1 VTDELFA
8 TDAYARTCQA
18 NVMDAGSDG
27 LVLDRTVFY
36 AQSGGQPGDTGWLM
50 WAGGKARV
58 IDTVK
63 SQGTL
68 RHMIEGDPP
77 PIRTQVTA
85 EIDWDRRH
93 ILMRTHTALHALS
106 GIVWRDYGAKVT
118 GGSMDLGV
126 ARMDFELHSMSAE
139 FGRAVEGKLNEALA
153 EDRPVHISFV
163 PRDEALV
170 DADLIR
176 TKVNLIPE
184 HVDPIRVIDIEGVD
198 KQADGGTHVRSTAE
212 VGRVRVVKTESKGKD
227 FKRMRIELVDR

>member
-1 VTDELFA
+1 
-8 TDAYARTCQA
+8 
-18 NVMDAGSDG
+18 
-27 LVLDRTVFY
+27 
-36 AQSGGQPGDTGWLM
+36 
-50 WAGGKARV
+50 
-58 IDTVK
+58 
-63 SQGTL
+63 
-68 RHMIEGDPP
+68 
-77 PIRTQVTA
+77 
-85 EIDWDRRH
+85 
-93 ILMRTHTALHALS
+93 MRTHTALHALS

-126 ARMDFELHSMSAE
+126 ARMDFELPTMSTE

-153 EDRPVHISFV
+153 QDRRVHVSFV

-170 DADLIR
+170 DPDLIR

-198 KQADGGTHVRSTAE
+198 KQADGGTHVRSTVE